1 MDEVGAQVLRDQVS
15 CMFKPWKQEIRDSRF
30 CVWSRLM
37 LTKSLFEFDRIS
49 LMFDIN
55 RTYLDI
61 CTCSFVDVIKMSFHV
76 SLFLFEVATAPARPG
91 SSWRRCRSAP
101 LAATSQGARYGERDT
116 VLVNWIFSLCLSPGL
131 WQWRQDLQ
139 LRVRA
144 EAGWLLPGEEAG
156 TELRVRNA
164 QDRGVVII
172 IFMIIII
179 IMIVIIIIRC
189 LTPGHAESLVRVWTV
204 SASSR
209 PSGHQQQTMVR

>member
-1 MDEVGAQVLRDQVS
+1 
-15 CMFKPWKQEIRDSRF
+15 
-30 CVWSRLM
+30 
-37 LTKSLFEFDRIS
+37 
-49 LMFDIN
+49 
-55 RTYLDI
+55 
-61 CTCSFVDVIKMSFHV
+61 MSFHFP
-76 SLFLFEVATAPARPG
+76 LFLFEVATAPARPG

-144 EAGWLLPGEEAG
+144 QAGWLLPGEEAG

-209 PSGHQQQTMVR
+209 PSGHPQQTMVR